1 MRRITSLTLVLS
13 FVFLILTSVI
23 LFIAPEGR
31 VAYWSDWH
39 LIGFTKTQWSALHT
53 NLGFLFLLAGLMH
66 LWFNW
71 RAVLAYLK
79 NKARQM
85 VVFTPAMT
93 AALLITILFTAGTL
107 ALWPPFS
114 SILDVGQ
121 YFKDQASDRYGEPPY
136 GHAEL
141 SSLKLFAQ
149 RTGEDVDKMQQR
161 LQNAGIRFK
170 SVEESILEI
179 AQANGLTAKELDAV
193 ARPQSK
199 GSGSQSLPQL
209 PPGGIG
215 RVLVKDLY
223 DRYGLDEGA
232 MAQELSRQGIE
243 LDGEQSVKENAARLG
258 QDPHSLYDRIYQAAT
273 ATKTP

>member
-1 MRRITSLTLVLS
+1 
-13 FVFLILTSVI
+13 
-23 LFIAPEGR
+23 
-31 VAYWSDWH
+31 
-39 LIGFTKTQWSALHT
+39 
-53 NLGFLFLLAGLMH
+53 
-66 LWFNW
+66 
-71 RAVLAYLK
+71 
-79 NKARQM
+79 
-85 VVFTPAMT
+85 MT